1 MDSSKIKSC
10 FVIIGYGEKVDPLSQ
25 RRMNLDRVYENI
37 IKPVFDSFDEPKFD
51 CFRACDKNF
60 GAGVID
66 VYMYKWILEADFVI
80 ADISTLNPNAIYE
93 LGIRH
98 ALRPF
103 STLVIAEDGI
113 REFPFDI
120 NHVKIEKY
128 KHLGEDIGVGEAK
141 RFTNLL
147 KSKIQQMLNVQ
158 SCDSPIYTYIDRLK
172 PPYLEIIEKQSGNP
186 GPGPG
191 DNILEKEN
199 PKKKNES
206 ISLTE
211 LISRA
216 ETEMKVHNYK
226 DAIRHFTEASK
237 RDRQNL
243 YLKQRMILATYRSG
257 IPDKESALMQAKKL
271 LEKYFDMK
279 RIVDRHILELS
290 GTICR
295 DLAEIAYE
303 KATADA
309 LSSAKT
315 FVKQSAIY
323 FQKAYVIADDL
334 GMGSKYGYVLV
345 LKALLEED
353 LGKKYSFFTQAILV
367 WQRLYAKFTSLY
379 THKKTKNP
387 DSKNNPVFLEIMYE
401 ALIVLSANRQTEE
414 IKNIKEELKTLH
426 DEQEA
431 ITFYKWLDKLNNYTG
446 LVRKSLANYRP
457 EIFI

>member
-25 RRMNLDRVYENI
+25 RRMNLDRVFENI
-37 IKPVFDSFDEPKFD
+37 IQPVFESFDEPKFD

-60 GAGVID
+60 GGVID
-66 VYMYKWILEADFVI
+66 AHMYKWILEADFVI

-141 RFTNLL
+141 RFINLL
-147 KSKIQQMLNVQ
+147 RSKIQHMLNEQ
-158 SCDSPIYTYIDRLK
+158 TCDSPIYTYINRLK
-172 PPYLEIIEKQSGNP
+172 PPYLETIEKLSSNP
-186 GPGPG
+186 DPAPGA
-191 DNILEKEN
+191 NISQKEN
-199 PKKKNES
+199 PKKKNAPL
-206 ISLTE
+206 SLTE

-216 ETEMKVHNYK
+216 ETEMKTHAYK
-226 DAIRHFTEASK
+226 EAIKHFTEASK

-243 YLKQRMILATYRSG
+243 YLKHRMILATYKSE
-257 IPDKESALMQAKKL
+257 IPDKESALTHAKNL

-279 RIVDRHILELS
+279 RIVDRNILELS
-290 GTICR
+290 GAIYR
-295 DLAEIAYE
+295 DLTEIEYE

-309 LSSAKT
+309 FAKAQI

-353 LGKKYSFFTQAILV
+353 LSKKYSFFMQAILV
-367 WQRLYAKFTSLY
+367 WQRLYAKFTNLY
-379 THKKTKNP
+379 NQHKTKNP
-387 DSKNNPVFLEIMYE
+387 NSKHYRVFLEKIYE
-401 ALIVLSANRQTEE
+401 ALIVLSTNKQTEE
-414 IKNIKEELKTLH
+414 IKNIQEELKTLH
-426 DEQEA
+426 KDQEV
-431 ITFYKWLDKLNNYTG
+431 ITFYKWLDKLNNYTD
-446 LVRKSLANYRP
+446 LIRKSLANYRP
-457 EIFI
+457 EVFV